1 MSNVEHLF
9 MGLLDICI
17 LSLEKYLFRS
27 SGHFLILNYIFWYI
41 YFDICLYI
49 LIINPSSKNLQ
60 TINAGEDVEKR
71 ETSCTVGG
79 NVN

>member
-9 MGLLDICI
+9 MGLLDICMP
-17 LSLEKYLFRS
+17 SLEKYLFRS
-27 SGHFLILNYIFWYI
+27 SGYFLILSYIS
-41 YFDICLYI
+41 CLYI
-49 LIINPSSKNLQ
+49 LIINPSSKKLQ

-71 ETSCTVGG
+71 EPSCTVGG

>member
-9 MGLLDICI
+9 MGLLDICMP
-17 LSLEKYLFRS
+17 SLEKYLFRS
-27 SGHFLILNYIFWYI
+27 SGHFLILSYIS
-41 YFDICLYI
+41 CLYI
-49 LIINPSSKNLQ
+49 LIINPSSEKLQ

-71 ETSCTVGG
+71 EPSCTVSG